1 MSKLDELIGQA
12 LSAEDRELLA
22 RHGEPSYITQAFGIF
37 RGPWN
42 WVMWLLNVIGGI
54 TFLAAIFAF
63 WQVHQSTETLS
74 AIKWGV
80 AGLVC
85 LQVTIMGKSFMGT
98 HLEANRLLREIKRVE
113 LQLSLLRAAS

>member
-1 MSKLDELIGQA
+1 MSKFDEMIGQA

-22 RHGEPSYITQAFGIF
+22 RHGEPGYLTQAFGIF

-42 WVMWLLNVIGGI
+42 WVMWLVNVVGGI
-54 TFLAAIFAF
+54 AFLAAIHAF
-63 WQVHQSTETLS
+63 WQVYQGTEALS

-85 LQVTIMGKSFMGT
+85 LQVTVMGKSFMAA

-113 LQLSLLRAAS
+113 LQMSLLRGAN